1 MLLFVILLGLIGISN
16 ADGDHV
22 VTLTDSDFDDIT
34 ATGPWLVKFYAPW
47 CKHCQ
52 SLAPVLEEAA
62 AEMEELP
69 FNYAKVDCTE
79 NPMLS
84 KRFEIKS
91 YPTIMFLRDGQSR
104 KYTSKRTQEAL
115 VAFGKEMLGPA
126 VLPLED
132 SNLANLVETQP
143 LFFTLFAQTNSDA
156 HKAFGRAAYN
166 LQGQHRF
173 FEYTR
178 VSDFESSRA
187 ASFFKLKNS
196 DLPVVVY
203 SSKGDDVAKFAGPFM
218 ADNVEEFV
226 TQHSLPLVSELD
238 NSNFQMLTN
247 VPGRY
252 TVFLFTDPTA
262 GATAP
267 YLEDMRRVAKANRD
281 KFVFANIDGIT
292 HSGYAENFGFR
303 TSDFPTAFCLDAPGE
318 RYWIHPTDTGLSSKE
333 EIANFLSDIIERRI
347 EATSTTAWYNPMRV
361 VKSMEKWA
369 SNLSAG
375 EMQLLSMGSAVVF
388 LGLTVF
394 ACVYAPGDFAPDPPP
409 REASTAA
416 TQSKKEK

>member
-1 MLLFVILLGLIGISN
+1 MLLFVILAGLIGISQ

-22 VTLTDSDFDDIT
+22 ITLTDSDFDDIT

-91 YPTIMFLRDGQSR
+91 YPTLMFIRDGQSR

-115 VAFGKEMLGPA
+115 VTFGKEMLGPA
-126 VLPLED
+126 VFPLDD
-132 SNLANLVETQP
+132 SALDELVETQP
-143 LFFTLFAQTNSDA
+143 LFFTLFAQTNSEA
-156 HKAFGRAAYN
+156 QKAYGRTAYN
-166 LQGQHRF
+166 MQGQHRF
-173 FEYTR
+173 FEFTR

-187 ASFFKLKNS
+187 AKFFGLKNS

-203 SSKGDDVAKFAGPFM
+203 SSKGDDVAKFSGPFM
-218 ADNVEEFV
+218 VDNVEAFIA
-226 TQHSLPLVSELD
+226 QHSLPLVSELD
-238 NSNFQMLTN
+238 NSNFFTLTN

-252 TVFLFTDPTA
+252 TVFLFTDPSA
-262 GATAP
+262 SATAP
-267 YLEDMRRVAKANRD
+267 YLADMRGVAKANRD
-281 KFVFANIDGIT
+281 KFVFANIDGIS

-303 TSDFPTAFCLDAPGE
+303 SSDFPTAFVLDAPGE
-318 RYWIHPTDTGLSSKE
+318 RYWVHPTDTGLSSKK
-333 EIANFLSDIIERRI
+333 EISDFLSDIIERRI

-361 VKSMEKWA
+361 VKALENWA
-369 SNLSAG
+369 SNLSSG
-375 EMQLLSMGSAVVF
+375 EMQFLSMGSAILF

-394 ACVYAPGDFAPDPPP
+394 ACIYAPADFAPDPPP
-409 REASTAA
+409 KEP
-416 TQSKKEK
+416 KKEK